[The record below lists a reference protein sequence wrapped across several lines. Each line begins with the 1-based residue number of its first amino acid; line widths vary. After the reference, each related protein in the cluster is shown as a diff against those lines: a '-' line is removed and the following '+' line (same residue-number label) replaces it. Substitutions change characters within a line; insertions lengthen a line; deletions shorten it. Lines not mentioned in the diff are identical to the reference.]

1 MASLLPQCCR
11 CDLLKNKIKQL
22 EERITNLYAIR
33 DDEILIDSFVA
44 ACQTVD
50 ATGFNSPPPSPS
62 HTEQLTADPGP
73 KLGAQPKVRFC
84 STPASSEPWI
94 IVRGE
99 KKRDGNPSRNPS
111 PGPIQ
116 LGNRFDVLGNSEQ
129 QLSAA
134 SLVPTTLIGPS
145 LTEADPSPA
154 ATARPS
160 AGRSSTRRRLLKE
173 AVSRRSADAARA
185 DGGTHPGAVSSV
197 RGSSPYSLANDSRRI
212 SPPLPGIASAM
223 RNSPLSLALAPPTA
237 PPRHYRLL
245 ERHILA
251 KLIITCYKQ
260 IL

>member
-1 MASLLPQCCR
+1 MKLLHWT
-11 CDLLKNKIKQL
+11 LLAFRLDTIYGQVGAYLPEQNMG
-22 EERITNLYAIR
+22 RR

-154 ATARPS
+154 ANVTARPIC
-160 AGRSSTRRRLLKE
+160 
-173 AVSRRSADAARA
+173 RA
-185 DGGTHPGAVSSV
+185 
-197 RGSSPYSLANDSRRI
+197 
-212 SPPLPGIASAM
+212 
-223 RNSPLSLALAPPTA
+223 
-237 PPRHYRLL
+237 
-245 ERHILA
+245 
-251 KLIITCYKQ
+251 IIHKA
-260 IL
+260 

>member
-11 CDLLKNKIKQL
+11 CDLLKIKIKQL

-134 SLVPTTLIGPS
+134 G

-212 SPPLPGIASAM
+212 SPPLPRIAMAM
-223 RNSPLSLALAPPTA
+223 RNSSCLLSPPICSSFY
-237 PPRHYRLL
+237 PNSF
-245 ERHILA
+245 
-251 KLIITCYKQ
+251 K
-260 IL
+260 

>member
-1 MASLLPQCCR
+1 ML
-11 CDLLKNKIKQL
+11 
-22 EERITNLYAIR
+22 R

-116 LGNRFDVLGNSEQ
+116 LGNRFDVLGNLEQ

-154 ATARPS
+154 ATARLS

-212 SPPLPGIASAM
+212 SPPLPGIAIAM
-223 RNSPLSLALAPPTA
+223 RNSSTQSQPCLEDLQPP
-237 PPRHYRLL
+237 PHHCL
-245 ERHILA
+245 
-251 KLIITCYKQ
+251 
-260 IL
+260 

>member
-1 MASLLPQCCR
+1 MTEAGVSLCTPTLERSLLSVQTVR
-11 CDLLKNKIKQL
+11 GVWVLDALAVFQSRAEQL
-22 EERITNLYAIR
+22 HTAPN
-33 DDEILIDSFVA
+33 
-44 ACQTVD
+44 QTVD
-50 ATGFNSPPPSPS
+50 ATGFNSLPPSPS

-134 SLVPTTLIGPS
+134 G

-185 DGGTHPGAVSSV
+185 DGGTLLGLSPPSGAVAPT
-197 RGSSPYSLANDSRRI
+197 RWRTTAGEF
-212 SPPLPGIASAM
+212 PLP
-223 RNSPLSLALAPPTA
+223 
-237 PPRHYRLL
+237 YRG
-245 ERHILA
+245 
-251 KLIITCYKQ
+251 
-260 IL
+260 

>member
-1 MASLLPQCCR
+1 MSACRVKISSSTPEEFRRWTPPASTPLRLPR
-11 CDLLKNKIKQL
+11 L
-22 EERITNLYAIR
+22 
-33 DDEILIDSFVA
+33 
-44 ACQTVD
+44 
-50 ATGFNSPPPSPS
+50 
-62 HTEQLTADPGP
+62 TEQLTADPGP

-99 KKRDGNPSRNPS
+99 NKRDGNPSRNPS

-134 SLVPTTLIGPS
+134 G

-154 ATARPS
+154 ATAHPS

-212 SPPLPGIASAM
+212 SPPLPRIAMAM
-223 RNSPLSLALAPPTA
+223 RNSVPTPLHSFSLQAVSEDEVLKE
-237 PPRHYRLL
+237 LL
-245 ERHILA
+245 RA
-251 KLIITCYKQ
+251 GPKKTSRV
-260 IL
+260 